1 MERVRIVVTQFEARD
16 IESVDQFAGHVE
28 GALWQGADCL
38 VFPEYFTCE
47 LLTTFP
53 ESEMRR

>member
-1 MERVRIVVTQFEARD
+1 MVTQFEARD